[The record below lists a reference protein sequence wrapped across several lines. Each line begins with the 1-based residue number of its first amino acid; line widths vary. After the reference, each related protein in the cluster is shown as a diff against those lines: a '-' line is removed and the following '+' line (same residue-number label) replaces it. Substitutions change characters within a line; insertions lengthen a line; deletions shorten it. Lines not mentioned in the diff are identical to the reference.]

1 MITSD
6 NNTILQETIVHHVG
20 NKASSEGM
28 LLSAAPL
35 DVSSEV
41 NELLLRYFLSPFK
54 GQEYYN
60 LQRESDAATPSVVYG
75 CMCAIF
81 DNPDALTE
89 QSAVLAKYLYE
100 QATGAKV
107 KGGDFFVAYLKNCL
121 IDGETLDAVGLFK
134 SENQEAFLKIFPRG
148 ERFDVSADNGI
159 NINKLDRGCLVF
171 NTERENGFLTAIAG
185 CSRSIS
191 EEQYWTDSFLN
202 AIQRKDDFFRT
213 QQAISLCK
221 NFVTQRL
228 PETFE
233 VTKADQAD
241 MLNKSVTFFKE
252 NDSFDVDEFAQEVIT
267 DPEAIKSFKSY
278 KHEFDRDSD
287 DKLPERFDISEAAVK
302 RQARALKSVIK
313 LDKNFH
319 IYVHGQREYIVR
331 GYDDKTGMH
340 FYQLFFKE
348 EE

>member
-1 MITSD
+1 MITGD
-6 NNTILQETIVHHVG
+6 NTILQEAIVHRVG
-20 NKASSEGM
+20 SKASGEGM

-35 DVSSEV
+35 SVSSETGD
-41 NELLLRYFLSPFK
+41 LLLRYFLSPFK

-60 LQRESDAATPSVVYG
+60 LPREGDAAAPSVAYG
-75 CMCAIF
+75 CICAIF
-81 DNPDALTE
+81 DNPDTLTE
-89 QSAVLAKYLYE
+89 QSAALAKHLYE
-100 QATGAKV
+100 QGSGAKV
-107 KGGDFFVAYLKNCL
+107 KGGDFFVAYLKGCML
-121 IDGETLDAVGLFK
+121 DGEALDAVGLFK
-134 SENQEAFLKIFPRG
+134 SENQEAFLKVFPRG
-148 ERFDVSADNGI
+148 ESFDVSADSGI
-159 NINKLDRGCLVF
+159 SISKMDRGCLVF
-171 NTERENGFLTAIAG
+171 NAERENGFLVAIAG
-185 CSRSIS
+185 SSRSAG
-191 EEQYWTDSFLN
+191 EEQYWTDCFLN
-202 AIQRKDDFFRT
+202 AVQRKDDFFRT

-241 MLNKSVTFFKE
+241 MLNKSVNFFKG
-252 NDSFDVDEFAQEVIT
+252 NDSFDADEFAREVIA
-267 DPEAIKSFKSY
+267 DPKAIESFKSY
-278 KHEFDRDSD
+278 RHELDRDSD

-319 IYVHGQREYIVR
+319 IYVHGKREYISR
-331 GYDDKTGMH
+331 GYDEETGLY